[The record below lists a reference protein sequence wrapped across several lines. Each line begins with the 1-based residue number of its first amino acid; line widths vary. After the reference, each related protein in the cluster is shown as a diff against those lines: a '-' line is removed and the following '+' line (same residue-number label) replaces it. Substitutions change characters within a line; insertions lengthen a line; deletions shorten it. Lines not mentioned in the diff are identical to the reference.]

1 MRLGQNSLVNNSL
14 NKTRDTKAGA
24 LLCPTCC
31 VEYVEVQF
39 DFEVNGILLHNVKAL
54 RCPNC
59 NEEIF
64 TPEQW
69 EIIGKQ
75 VDI

>member
-1 MRLGQNSLVNNSL
+1 LRLGQNNLVNNSL
-14 NKTRDTKAGA
+14 NKARDAKAGA
-24 LLCPTCC
+24 LFCPTCC

-69 EIIGKQ
+69 EVIEKQ
-75 VDI
+75 IDI